1 MEGRC
6 HLCIVSLSEATGRA
20 KCIFFW
26 EEKEGGVYHGVLVL
40 VLSIGIRGF
49 SFLLYFTLLYI
60 DTQEHQSSSS
70 IIILQYLS
78 IYRSRFETRKNQGL
92 HKRITCSKLMITKSK
107 FVHLF
112 VIMF

>member
-1 MEGRC
+1 MSSLHC
-6 HLCIVSLSEATGRA
+6 LSLSLKRRGGRNVL
-20 KCIFFW
+20 FFW
-26 EEKEGGVYHGVLVL
+26 EEKVGGVYHGVLVL

-60 DTQEHQSSSS
+60 DTQEHQSSSSS